1 MGLRLKHGLV
11 AMVTSVALCLGCA
24 AKRAS
29 TITFVPRSGTASRS
43 TSKSKSADSRTIL
56 VVMSTQLSAERVW
69 VGMKGEL
76 SSDFDLAAVRFD
88 DEATISAMSDAIHRT
103 APACIVLMNNS
114 NARLY
119 ARYQHA
125 LPEGTQFPPAVI
137 VMTSFLQDTVKSIK
151 NATGISYEV
160 PGAVQFVKVR
170 SMIDAP
176 VRKVGVVYRRP
187 FEPFVSEQ
195 RRLAL
200 REGIDLVGRE
210 VSLDPSQNEVST
222 ALKSLVERDGV
233 DALWVSND
241 EALLSQRMLSS
252 VWLSSSNPRHRM
264 PVIVGEPNLLTKEH
278 PVGTFAIMP
287 DDVALGIQTA
297 NLIFD
302 VADEGWKIGERELS
316 LPISIKTV
324 VDADEVRQKFV
335 FKEGALDGVEKMSR

>member
-1 MGLRLKHGLV
+1 MGLKLKYGLV
-11 AMVTSVALCLGCA
+11 ALVASVALCLGCA
-24 AKRAS
+24 KQ
-29 TITFVPRSGTASRS
+29 TNTVTFVARSGTSSRS
-43 TSKSKSADSRTIL
+43 KSQSPDTKTIL

-88 DEATISAMSDAIHRT
+88 DDASISAMSDAIRQT

-114 NARLY
+114 NVRLY
-119 ARYQHA
+119 ARYQQA
-125 LPEGTQFPPAVI
+125 LPEGTRYPPAII
-137 VMTSFLQDTVKSIK
+137 VMTSFLQETVKSIK
-151 NATGISYEV
+151 NATGISYEI

-176 VRKVGVVYRRP
+176 IRKVGVVYRKS
-187 FEPFVSEQ
+187 FAEFITEQ
-195 RRLAL
+195 RRLAS
-200 REGIDLVGRE
+200 REGIEVVGSE
-210 VSLDPSQNEVST
+210 VSQEPSNDEVST
-222 ALKSLVERDGV
+222 ALKSLVERERV
-233 DALWVSND
+233 DAVWVLND
-241 EALLSQRMLSS
+241 DGLLSPKMLSS

-264 PVIVGEPNLLTKEH
+264 PVIVGAPNLVTKER

-302 VADEGWKIGERELS
+302 VADDAWKIGGRDVL

-324 VDADEVRQKFV
+324 VDANEVRQQFS
-335 FKEGALDGVEKMSR
+335 FKEGALDGVDKMSR

>member
-1 MGLRLKHGLV
+1 MGLNLKYSLV
-11 AMVTSVALCLGCA
+11 ALAASAALCLGC

-29 TITFVPRSGTASRS
+29 TITFVPRSGTASH
-43 TSKSKSADSRTIL
+43 SKSQSADAKTIL
-56 VVMSTQLSAERVW
+56 VVMPTQLTADRIW

-76 SSDFDLAAVRFD
+76 SSDFNLASVRFD
-88 DEATISAMSDAIHRT
+88 DDASVFAMSEAIRRT

-114 NARLY
+114 NVRLY
-119 ARYQHA
+119 ARYQKA
-125 LPEGTQFPPAVI
+125 LPEGTQFPPAII
-137 VMTSFLQDTVKSIK
+137 VMTSFLQETVKSIK
-151 NATGISYEV
+151 NATGISYEI

-176 VRKVGVVYRRP
+176 VRRVGVVYRNG
-187 FEPFVSEQ
+187 FADFVAEQ
-195 RRLAL
+195 RRLAS
-200 REGIDLVGRE
+200 REGIDLVGSE
-210 VSLDPSQNEVST
+210 VSQDPSRGEISD
-222 ALKSLVERDGV
+222 ALASLVDRERV
-233 DALWVSND
+233 DAVWVLND
-241 EALLSQRMLSS
+241 EALLSPRMLSS

-264 PVIVGEPNLLTKEH
+264 PVIVGAPNLVTKES

-302 VADEGWKIGERELS
+302 IADDGWMVKGRDVS

-335 FKEGALDGVEKMSR
+335 FKAGALEGVDKVSR